1 LAQDRTQHAAHVTG
15 PPGAFVE
22 GTEQVH
28 NTPNPEPQSLEPRTH
43 NERGTPV
50 AEKFDLVI
58 IGGGN
63 AGYIPAIRASQ
74 LGMKV
79 ALIEKREGGH
89 LGGTCLNVGC
99 IPTKALLHTAHLLH
113 DAKNGE
119 AFGVKTGE
127 IEFDYPQAAKRREQ
141 VVTQLRRGVQGLM
154 KKNKVTVYSGV
165 GSFIEPK
172 KIKVENG
179 EGSEEL
185 EAGKV
190 LISTG
195 SAVNTLPG
203 LEFDGEK
210 VISSDDIVTNNEWY
224 PKSVIILG
232 SGAVGVEFASMYK
245 DFGTEVTIVEILDRL
260 VPLEDPEISEALRKD
275 FENRG
280 INVMTGTKADPQSL
294 EKTDSG
300 VKIKIA
306 SADAG
311 EKEATEG
318 EGGSY
323 GGEDPPTGDASE
335 ASGDTLEAEAL
346 LVAVGRK
353 TVTED
358 LNLDVTDV
366 EVNERGIIQVDG
378 YGQTAAEGIYAAG
391 DVVGGYWLAHEAGH
405 EGIIAAEH
413 MAGKDPMPMDRSLVP
428 RVTYC
433 RPEIASFGLTKAQ
446 AEEEGYEAKEA
457 KFPFQAIGKALIEGE
472 PNGFFKIV
480 TDAETDMILGM
491 HAIGPK
497 VTDLITEGVF
507 AKLVE
512 GTPEEISMTIHP
524 HPSLSEVVGEA
535 AMAAEG
541 HPIHF

>member
-1 LAQDRTQHAAHVTG
+1 MA
-15 PPGAFVE
+15 
-22 GTEQVH
+22 
-28 NTPNPEPQSLEPRTH
+28 
-43 NERGTPV
+43 ERY
-50 AEKFDLVI
+50 DLVV

-99 IPTKALLHTAHLLH
+99 IPTKALLQTAQILH
-113 DAKNGE
+113 EARRGE
-119 AFGVKTGE
+119 EFGVKIGD

-154 KKNKVTVYSGV
+154 KKNKIQVYNGV

-172 KIKVENG
+172 KIKVETGGG
-179 EGSEEL
+179 ETEEL
-185 EAGKV
+185 EAENV

-210 VISSDDIVTNNEWY
+210 VISSDDIVTENESY

-232 SGAVGVEFASMYK
+232 SGAVGVEFASMYN
-245 DFGTEVTIVEILDRL
+245 DFGTEVTIVEILDRI
-260 VPLEDPEISEALRKD
+260 VPLEDPDVSKELQKIFKD
-275 FENRG
+275 RG
-280 INVMTGTKADPQSL
+280 INVMTSTKADPGSL

-300 VKIKIA
+300 VRIRVD

-311 EKEATEG
+311 EKSEKQG

-323 GGEDPPTGDASE
+323 GGEDAPTGE
-335 ASGDTLEAEAL
+335 ADGGQVLEAEAL

-353 TVTED
+353 TVIED
-358 LNLDVTDV
+358 LNLDATKV
-366 EVNERGIIQVDG
+366 EVSDRGIIQVDG
-378 YGQTAAEGIYAAG
+378 YGQTAEPGVYAAG
-391 DVVGGYWLAHEAGH
+391 DVVGGYWLAHAAGH
-405 EGIIAAEH
+405 EGIIAVEH
-413 MAGKDPMPMDRSLVP
+413 MAGEDPLPMDQNLVP

-446 AEEEGYEAKEA
+446 AEEEGYEVKES
-457 KFPFQAIGKALIEGE
+457 KFPFRAIGKALIEGE

-480 TDAETDMILGM
+480 ADAETDMILGM

-497 VTDLITEGVF
+497 VTDLIAEGVF

-512 GTPEEISMTIHP
+512 GTPQEIGMAIHA
-524 HPSLSEVVGEA
+524 HPSLTEVVAES
-535 AMAAEG
+535 AMAVDG
-541 HPIHF
+541 HAIHF

>member
-1 LAQDRTQHAAHVTG
+1 
-15 PPGAFVE
+15 
-22 GTEQVH
+22 
-28 NTPNPEPQSLEPRTH
+28 
-43 NERGTPV
+43 V
-50 AEKFDLVI
+50 AEQYDLVI

-74 LGMKV
+74 LGMSV

-99 IPTKALLHTAHLLH
+99 IPTKALLQTAHLLH
-113 DAKNGE
+113 DARNGE
-119 AFGVKTGE
+119 EYGVKIGDLQ
-127 IEFDYPQAAKRREQ
+127 FDYPQAAKRREQ

-154 KKNKVTVYSGV
+154 KKNKVTVYNGV
-165 GSFIEPK
+165 GSFVEPK
-172 KIKVENG
+172 KIKVETDDG
-179 EGSEEL
+179 EEEL
-185 EAGKV
+185 EAENV

-195 SAVNTLPG
+195 SAVNSLPG

-210 VISSDDIVTNNEWY
+210 VISSDDIVTNDESY
-224 PKSVIILG
+224 PESVIILG
-232 SGAVGVEFASMYK
+232 SGAVGVEFASMYN

-260 VPLEDPEISEALRKD
+260 VPLEDQEISEALKKE
-275 FENRG
+275 FEGRD
-280 INVMTGTKADPQSL
+280 ITVLTSTQADPESL
-294 EKTDSG
+294 EKTDDG
-300 VKIKIA
+300 VKIQIA
-306 SADAG
+306 PAG
-311 EKEATEG
+311 SSEQEETEG
-318 EGGSY
+318 EGGGY
-323 GGEDPPTGDASE
+323 GGEDPPTGE
-335 ASGDTLEAEAL
+335 ADGGETLEAEAL

-366 EVNERGIIQVDG
+366 EVGDRGIIQVDG
-378 YGQTAAEGIYAAG
+378 YGRTAEDGVYAAG
-391 DVVGGYWLAHEAGH
+391 DVVGGFWLAHEAGH
-405 EGIIAAEH
+405 EGIIAVEH
-413 MAGKDPMPMDRSLVP
+413 MAGENPLPKDRNLVP
-428 RVTYC
+428 RVTFC
-433 RPEIASFGLTKAQ
+433 RPEVASFGLTKAQ
-446 AEEEGYEAKEA
+446 AEEEGYEANET
-457 KFPFQAIGKALIEGE
+457 KFPFRAIGKALIEGV

-480 TDAETDMILGM
+480 TDAETDLILGM

-512 GTPEEISMTIHP
+512 GTPEEIGMAMHP